1 MKPPNNPSPA
11 ETTPATPQF
20 MHQLSYNGRRLLE
33 GYLVPTHYDRLFSA
47 CLRDYTT
54 DYFVTKDLT
63 DRALIEAMSAALA
76 LQKRVH
82 RIEFTRTMR
91 QTNGRGNGFCG
102 LSHIEVSILELRKP
116 QIPSAKLAVRE
127 GMKAVGAALGVPLT
141 DLNTE
146 KVVHRGGTTSWD
158 MNLHFRCM
166 PNLRGQTR
174 V

>member
-1 MKPPNNPSPA
+1 
-11 ETTPATPQF
+11 
-20 MHQLSYNGRRLLE
+20 MHRLSYNGRRLLE
-33 GYLVPTHYDRLFSA
+33 GYLVPTHYDRLFST

-82 RIEFTRTMR
+82 RIEFTRTLR

-102 LSHIEVSILELRKP
+102 LSLIEVSIFELRKT
-116 QIPSAKLAVRE
+116 QIPGAKLAVRE
-127 GMKAVGAALGVPLT
+127 IMKAVGAALGVPLT
-141 DLNTE
+141 DLGKE
-146 KVVHRGGTTSWD
+146 KVSQHGGSESWNVD
-158 MNLHFRCM
+158 LHFRCM

-174 V
+174 A